1 MVEIG
6 SSDLKTELP
15 ATRTLAPE
23 SKSCLAFSL
32 FTPPS
37 TSIKALELVFSI
49 RLLNSSTF
57 L

>member
-49 RLLNSSTF
+49 RLLSSSTY

>member
-15 ATRTLAPE
+15 ATKTFAPE
-23 SKSCLAFSL
+23 LKSCLALSL

-37 TSIKALELVFSI
+37 TSIRALELVFSI
-49 RLLNSSTF
+49 RLI
-57 L
+57 